1 LCSLYGDSLIGVYD
15 VYKRNLVEMNLR
27 QIKQGNIQFPVL
39 MQDSLMSLNICPT
52 QYDTYLGLG
61 FYENNMFSL
70 TGKHIG
76 SRYYYEYPYRD
87 KQEKEV
93 KNRLRG
99 MAYQG
104 TLSSNKSLNRFV
116 FAIGSAPIFSL
127 YSVNK
132 DNIDKSFEFVGGYPE
147 YKTEDTGTT
156 RSAPMSVANKM
167 AFIKAYATEK
177 YVYLLYSGNSYK
189 EVGVK
194 AFNGKIIYQLAWD
207 ATPICKFVLDFPI
220 MNFCVSD
227 SDDTIYALMD
237 KEEVELVKYSLN
249 L

>member
-1 LCSLYGDSLIGVYD
+1 MCI
-15 VYKRNLVEMNLR
+15 
-27 QIKQGNIQFPVL
+27 
-39 MQDSLMSLNICPT
+39 
-52 QYDTYLGLG
+52 
-61 FYENNMFSL
+61 
-70 TGKHIG
+70 
-76 SRYYYEYPYRD
+76 RD
-87 KQEKEV
+87 
-93 KNRLRG
+93 R
-99 MAYQG
+99 
-104 TLSSNKSLNRFV
+104 
-116 FAIGSAPIFSL
+116 
-127 YSVNK
+127 
-132 DNIDKSFEFVGGYPE
+132 DKSFEFVGGYPE

>member
-1 LCSLYGDSLIGVYD
+1 MI
-15 VYKRNLVEMNLR
+15 
-27 QIKQGNIQFPVL
+27 
-39 MQDSLMSLNICPT
+39 
-52 QYDTYLGLG
+52 
-61 FYENNMFSL
+61 
-70 TGKHIG
+70 
-76 SRYYYEYPYRD
+76 
-87 KQEKEV
+87 QEKEV